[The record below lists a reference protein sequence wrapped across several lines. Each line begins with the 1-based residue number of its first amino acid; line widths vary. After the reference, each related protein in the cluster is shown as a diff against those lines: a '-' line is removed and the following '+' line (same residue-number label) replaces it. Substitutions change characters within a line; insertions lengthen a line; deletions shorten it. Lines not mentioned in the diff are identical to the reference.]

1 MKMIILIISQLLFFC
16 AKAQTFDRWALVV
29 NWDGMS
35 HWSRYMISMPDY
47 LGPNALPVP
56 RITNGSI
63 DSTSSISVRGQL
75 HFSKGDNTQNIS
87 LYANYCLVK
96 DVISFDAEWVP
107 YERYSL
113 SQAIKEKRHV
123 FVQFFNDREA
133 TGEVQLNTN
142 IQLLNKWRKDIHLA
156 LRIGYR
162 FPCGSG
168 FGAARFS
175 DGPGYNFDLSFGKI
189 INHSPLKW
197 IGMAG
202 FYTWQIESD
211 RHNQDDA
218 FLFGTGLEWNKNL
231 LKVQTYVAGYLG
243 YMGKEGDKPIVFR
256 TQLEKQIKRISLLM
270 GFQQGLHDFAFTS
283 VEFGAKYKIKKI
295 ISQK

>member
-1 MKMIILIISQLLFFC
+1 MRVVTLIISLFLFFNL
-16 AKAQTFDRWALVV
+16 KAQTFDRWALVV

-35 HWSRYMISMPDY
+35 HWSRYMISIPDY

-63 DSTSSISVRGQL
+63 DSSFTVTATGQL

-87 LYANYCLVK
+87 LYANYCVVK
-96 DVISFDAEWVP
+96 DMISFDMAWVP
-107 YERYSL
+107 YERFSV

-123 FVQFFNDREA
+123 FVQFFNDKEA
-133 TGEVQLNTN
+133 TGEIQLNTN

-175 DGPGYNFDLSFGKI
+175 DGPGYNFDLSFGKT

-197 IGMAG
+197 IGMFG

-218 FLFGTGLEWNKNL
+218 FLFGSGLEWDKKS
-231 LKVQTYVAGYLG
+231 LKVQSYIAGYLG
-243 YMGKEGDKPIVFR
+243 YLENSGDKPIVFR
-256 TQLEKQIKRISLLM
+256 AQLEKRLKKTSLLL
-270 GFQQGLHDFAFTS
+270 GFQKGLHDFAFTS
-283 VEFGAKYKIKKI
+283 VEFGAKYRIK
-295 ISQK
+295 

>member
-1 MKMIILIISQLLFFC
+1 MRVITLIISLFLFFSV
-16 AKAQTFDRWALVV
+16 KAQTFDRWALVV
-29 NWDGMS
+29 NWDGIS
-35 HWSRYMISMPDY
+35 HWSRYMISIPDY

-63 DSTSSISVRGQL
+63 DSSFTVLATGQL

-96 DVISFDAEWVP
+96 DLVSFDMAWVP
-107 YERYSL
+107 YERYSV
-113 SQAIKEKRHV
+113 SQAVKEKRHV
-123 FVQFFNDREA
+123 FVQFFNDKEA
-133 TGEVQLNTN
+133 TGEIQLNTN

-175 DGPGYNFDLSFGKI
+175 DGPGYNFDLSFGKT

-197 IGMAG
+197 IGMLG
-202 FYTWQIESD
+202 FYSWQIESD
-211 RHNQDDA
+211 RHNQNDA
-218 FLFGTGLEWNKNL
+218 FLFGSGLEWNKKS
-231 LKVQTYVAGYLG
+231 LKVQSYVAGYLG
-243 YMGKEGDKPIVFR
+243 YLENSGDKPIVFR
-256 TQLEKQIKRISLLM
+256 AQLEKRLKKTSLLL
-270 GFQQGLHDFAFTS
+270 GFQKGLHDFAFTS
-283 VEFGAKYKIKKI
+283 VEFGAKYRIK
-295 ISQK
+295 